1 MTSLG
6 LLRPSAIVLFCNVP
20 CRHTCAVADEAIPRR
35 ADAEAA
41 DVDLQRE
48 LQTNESHAAGL
59 ASLACTTAAAQ
70 QAAAQAAVT
79 AALAG
84 FEAVV
89 HGRSLATPAAQAH
102 RGG

>member
-1 MTSLG
+1 VATLHHLQKLLGAAGESASLAS
-6 LLRPSAIVLFCNVP
+6 P
-20 CRHTCAVADEAIPRR
+20 
-35 ADAEAA
+35 
-41 DVDLQRE
+41 E
-48 LQTNESHAAGL
+48 LQTRLEDFEAAMHAVA
-59 ASLACTTAAAQ
+59 ASVAQQTAAQQAGVEQ
-70 QAAAQAAVT
+70 QAAAQAAVA